1 MDSITGDGV
10 FDPENGMKSPNPGA
24 IRVLNCLHRSS
35 PGGGQQRVLEVGEA
49 LLQKGVETCVVFPDD
64 GEVRYE
70 GMLRERSLPYVR
82 MRLLQLR
89 AAKRVVNNVGFLLD
103 LPFQVS
109 RLAKLIRK
117 REIDLVHVNGVTNI
131 GPVLAALVTRRP
143 IIWHWNDTLTPQW
156 FVNCAKWLVKAP
168 RVRLVAASRAIP
180 ERYRLGCVRQR
191 FVGVLPPPVLFSDSS
206 VDNGSEEDPIADCPH
221 GVQVLGYV
229 SNLLAAKGALEFV
242 EVVGKL
248 RAEGLPLIGVMVGGV
263 FSGHEQF
270 AETVR
275 RRAEVEGSAVR
286 LLGHRRDIA
295 GLMARFDALLFPS
308 HTEAAPI
315 VVLQAL
321 ARGVP
326 IVATA
331 VGNVAEVLDG
341 LDMPVVPVGD
351 IEAMAA
357 GVWKVLRMSSVDRA
371 AYAAKARRRI
381 EDGYSLAA
389 VVERHVAIYR
399 AALDAAD

>member
-1 MDSITGDGV
+1 MS
-10 FDPENGMKSPNPGA
+10 SPNLAA
-24 IRVLNCLHRSS
+24 IRVLNCLHRST

-49 LLQKGVETCVVFPDD
+49 LLEKGVETCVVFPEDD
-64 GEVRYE
+64 EVRYE
-70 GMLRERSLPYVR
+70 LMLRQRNVPYER

-89 AAKRVVNNVGFLLD
+89 AARRVGNNIGFLLD
-103 LPFQVS
+103 LPFQVW
-109 RLAKLIRK
+109 RLVRLIRK
-117 REIDLVHVNGVTNI
+117 REIDVVHVNGVTNV
-131 GPVLAALVTRRP
+131 GPILAALITKRP

-180 ERYRLGCVRQR
+180 ETYRLGCVRER
-191 FVGVLPPPVLFSDSS
+191 FAGVLPPPVLFSDSS
-206 VDNGSEEDPIADCPH
+206 VDNGSKEEPIAGCPY

-242 EVVGKL
+242 EVVGML

-275 RRAEVEGSAVR
+275 RRAAMEGGAVR
-286 LLGHRRDIA
+286 LLGHRQDIA
-295 GLMARFDALLFPS
+295 GLMGRFDALLFPS

-321 ARGVP
+321 ARGLP

-341 LDMPVVPVGD
+341 LDMPVVSVGD
-351 IEAMAA
+351 IKAMAT
-357 GVWKVLRMSSVDRA
+357 GVRKVLSMSPVDRA
-371 AYAAKARRRI
+371 AYATKARRRI